1 MADLVKVLSIDGG
14 GIRGILPAMVL
25 SEIEKRTGRR
35 VSALFDLVAGTS
47 TRGILAP
54 ALTRP
59 PQARTPADSA
69 GDLGKIYVDERAPG
83 FSRSP
88 LHGKRNVRTLL

>member
-35 VSALFDLVAGTS
+35 VSALLEL
-47 TRGILAP
+47 RP
-54 ALTRP
+54 AASWR
-59 PQARTPADSA
+59 
-69 GDLGKIYVDERAPG
+69 
-83 FSRSP
+83 
-88 LHGKRNVRTLL
+88 

>member
-47 TRGILAP
+47 TGGILAL

-59 PQARTPADSA
+59 SESRTPAYTAAALAKRYEDERPRTFSRPACPALRSA
-69 GDLGKIYVDERAPG
+69 GS
-83 FSRSP
+83 F
-88 LHGKRNVRTLL
+88 